1 MSYDSAS
8 GSVGAA
14 PRAVKSAPTGLNGWY
29 LFNSNATTVYLQIF
43 DAKNETEVVVGTT
56 APTLSLGIPAG
67 SGANVLVDC
76 IRDFVKGIVIAC
88 TLTRAG
94 SGAPASPLD
103 FNLFFCS

>member
-1 MSYDSAS
+1 MYDSAT

-14 PRAVKSAPTGLNGWY
+14 PATLFSAPAGLNGWY
-29 LFNSNATTVYLQIF
+29 LFNSNITTVYLQIF
-43 DAKNETEVVVGTT
+43 DAKSADAVIVGTT
-56 APTLSLGIPAG
+56 KPTLSLGIPAG

-76 IRDFVKGIVIAC
+76 VRDFINGIVIAC

-94 SGAPASPLD
+94 NGAPANQLD

>member
-8 GSVGAA
+8 GSVGAKA
-14 PRAVKSAPTGLNGWY
+14 TAVKSAPTGLNGWY
-29 LFNSNATTVYLQIF
+29 LFNSNATTVYLQVF
-43 DAKNETEVVVGTT
+43 DAKSETEVLLGTT
-56 APTLSLGIPAG
+56 QPTLSLGIPAG

-94 SGAPASPLD
+94 NGAPANTLD
-103 FNLFFCS
+103 FNLFFC